1 MTGGVPHD
9 YGRPIALGPACTT
22 QLNLLLGQ
30 QIIGVRL
37 DEQLHEHRM
46 HDAPSRG
53 RRRCSLRAMPFTE
66 QRTAHHR

>member
-46 HDAPSRG
+46 HDAPLMQASG
-53 RRRCSLRAMPFTE
+53 LLPY
-66 QRTAHHR
+66 QRS